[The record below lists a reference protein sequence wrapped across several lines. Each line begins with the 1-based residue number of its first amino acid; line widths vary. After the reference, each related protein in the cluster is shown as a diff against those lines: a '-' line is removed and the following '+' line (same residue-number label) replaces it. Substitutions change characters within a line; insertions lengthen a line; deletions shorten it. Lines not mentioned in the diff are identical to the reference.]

1 MNKMKELNQEAFDK
15 AEFNRSLYKGIL
27 NTDDTYDWDYSLT
40 DPHVFPLMRN
50 YLSRSNPNQT
60 KIRLEARTAEDYTK
74 RQINQSFL
82 NWELGEMMHTSLFY
96 RMYFS
101 GYASGRGY
109 AKTGWAYAKRVKV
122 KTDRG
127 TEIIMRDKL
136 NRADAQFVRF
146 NDLLIPNRNIPLLQE
161 QPYVGEYIQM
171 RIGDMLDDNETGNYW
186 KKDWLEKLRKAGPE
200 SKLLDYQ
207 ADFVRDEALDNEM
220 AFRSAYVALICM
232 HTLEGDTY
240 YIPAN
245 GDEEI
250 VNEDVVN
257 RYWHGHYP
265 YIDFCPFPEDDEY
278 FSMALIDAVGDLQV
292 AATEIL
298 NQTLTNIRQIN
309 SDMWI
314 AGTSASQTPD
324 WQFVKRP
331 NGIIRVAGDVTQVA
345 QVTQKDNT
353 MPALKMAD
361 AIQTRIERTG
371 GISSLYSS
379 GAPSQNINQTARGA
393 QIIDQ
398 NIDTN
403 MRMIFDLFGEQ
414 VVKPLGEHF
423 LELNAQ
429 YVTEDQTFAITGK
442 KNVRDLITIK
452 PEDVSANFDVFVNSE
467 RMQKQTPAS
476 RQASLQNLMTI
487 LGAEAQ
493 KNGVLTDVTPIVEA
507 LIDSYPELDNVEEV
521 VVSLDEKSKRDIAT
535 LERGQEVEVKVKDPH
550 LELMQYATIHLEDN
564 ADLYKSQPNGE
575 EIMSVFGKYMV
586 DHTRFMQTAQEIKM
600 MTAPVMPG
608 VSSPDQMQRDMNNPD
623 QAGLPNQGNNLGD
636 IAGGR

>member
-1 MNKMKELNQEAFDK
+1 
-15 AEFNRSLYKGIL
+15 
-27 NTDDTYDWDYSLT
+27 
-40 DPHVFPLMRN
+40 
-50 YLSRSNPNQT
+50 
-60 KIRLEARTAEDYTK
+60 
-74 RQINQSFL
+74 
-82 NWELGEMMHTSLFY
+82 
-96 RMYFS
+96 
-101 GYASGRGY
+101 
-109 AKTGWAYAKRVKV
+109 
-122 KTDRG
+122 
-127 TEIIMRDKL
+127 
-136 NRADAQFVRF
+136 
-146 NDLLIPNRNIPLLQE
+146 
-161 QPYVGEYIQM
+161 
-171 RIGDMLDDNETGNYW
+171 
-186 KKDWLEKLRKAGPE
+186 
-200 SKLLDYQ
+200 
-207 ADFVRDEALDNEM
+207 
-220 AFRSAYVALICM
+220 
-232 HTLEGDTY
+232 
-240 YIPAN
+240 
-245 GDEEI
+245 
-250 VNEDVVN
+250 
-257 RYWHGHYP
+257 
-265 YIDFCPFPEDDEY
+265 
-278 FSMALIDAVGDLQV
+278 
-292 AATEIL
+292 
-298 NQTLTNIRQIN
+298 
-309 SDMWI
+309 
-314 AGTSASQTPD
+314 
-324 WQFVKRP
+324 VKRP